1 MDKNELIGEF
11 ALAESPSVLVAA
23 EASLE
28 VAANPPASKLAP
40 TIDGVP
46 VASTVVL
53 AVGFVPTPSTIGD
66 ASATCAAFCVLRD
79 GQADNVRTK
88 ATAPKTL
95 CELRVG

>member
-1 MDKNELIGEF
+1 MDKNELIGAF
-11 ALAESPSVLVAA
+11 APAEIPSVLV
-23 EASLE
+23 EA
-28 VAANPPASKLAP
+28 PPSVELFMIPAASKFSP
-40 TIDGVP
+40 TLDGVG
-46 VASTVVL
+46 VASTAVL
-53 AVGFVPTPSTIGD
+53 AVGFVLTRSTIGD